1 MNTPRKEV
9 GVATYL
15 LGNGPYRSPGPI
27 DLQWMRIHQYRRL
40 LGSKYG
46 GAWSPVHDYTDINYP
61 RAETNIDE
69 QADEGRRGSAM
80 ADGALWIASPRAGN
94 PRPSSGQKAQPDPSI
109 IRKLLILTASL
120 TGFKPVSG
128 VF

>member
-27 DLQWMRIHQYRRL
+27 DLQWTRIHQYRRL

-46 GAWSPVHDYTDINYP
+46 GAWSPVHDYTDINSP

-69 QADEGRRGSAM
+69 QADEGRRTKRISYG
-80 ADGALWIASPRAGN
+80 
-94 PRPSSGQKAQPDPSI
+94 
-109 IRKLLILTASL
+109 
-120 TGFKPVSG
+120 
-128 VF
+128 